1 MSQSSDSNASVVFVG
16 EQHKIKAQ
24 VHPEPPN
31 NPTFTIPE
39 TQFVSPSTSTAT
51 TSTAT
56 TSTGGNQQPD
66 ITVISETSFH
76 NTTGE

>member
-1 MSQSSDSNASVVFVG
+1 MSQSSDSNGSVVFVA
-16 EQHKIKAQ
+16 EQQKIKAQ

-51 TSTAT
+51 TST
-56 TSTGGNQQPD
+56 GGNQQPE

>member
-1 MSQSSDSNASVVFVG
+1 MSQSSDSNASVVFVA
-16 EQHKIKAQ
+16 EQKKIKAQ

-39 TQFVSPSTSTAT
+39 TQFVSPSTSTS
-51 TSTAT
+51 TST

-66 ITVISETSFH
+66 ITVIAETSFH